1 MACRDC
7 FRGGIAVGE
16 PKGTITTIH
25 GVETY
30 VAGTPETTTSSSTII
45 YFTDAF
51 GISLVNNK
59 LLADSYAL
67 ATGFRVLVP
76 NIIPGGPMSV
86 DFMNLTDKVVVPV
99 GLFDIRGQMTRI
111 YQIWQILLIGL
122 PFLWRAYPS
131 YPSCFNACLA
141 YTRKV
146 KAELPSDAKLGLAGF
161 CWGGY
166 QSINL
171 CAQPA
176 VPGGSERLVDAQFTA
191 HPSGLKV
198 PNQIIDAVLKFQ
210 TPVALAQAQD
220 DFAIS
225 TDSVLEAEAVLR
237 GEVGEGEG
245 EGGYNYQITYYS
257 GVPHGFAVRARPENA
272 RDSEAS
278 DQAKEQAIAWFKKW
292 L

>member
-1 MACRDC
+1 MACVDC

-51 GISLVNNK
+51 GLPLVNNK

-76 NIIPGGPMSV
+76 AIIPGGPMSL
-86 DFMNLTDKVVVPV
+86 DFMNLTDEVVKPV
-99 GLFDIRGQMTRI
+99 GSFDIRAQLTRV
-111 YQIWQILLIGL
+111 YHIWRILLIGL
-122 PFLWRAYPS
+122 PFMWRAWPS
-131 YPSCFNACLA
+131 SRTSFNPCLE

-171 CAQPA
+171 CVQSA

-198 PNQIIDAVLKFQ
+198 PNQIVDAVLAFK

-225 TDSVLEAEAVLR
+225 TDSVQETEAILR
-237 GEVGEGEG
+237 GEAGNGEG
-245 EGGYNYQITYYS
+245 EGGYNWQITYYTR
-257 GVPHGFAVRARPENA
+257 VPHGFAVRARPDNA